1 MLYRIQRFGIKQTS
15 KIAGIVYFL
24 LGIILIPF
32 FYLAMI
38 APPPPGAPPRSQNMS
53 PGLLLLLPFFYGV
66 IGYVMTAIILYIY
79 NRVAMKAGGVELDI
93 VYAVEPSPEAHQA
106 SSSTSLDPNLP

>member
-15 KIAGIVYFL
+15 KLAGIVYFL
-24 LGIILIPF
+24 LGIMLIPF
-32 FYLAMI
+32 FYLAI
-38 APPPPGAPPRSQNMS
+38 LAPPPPGAPPRSQNMS

-66 IGYVMTAIILYIY
+66 VGYVMTALILYIY

-93 VYAVEPSPEAHQA
+93 VYAVEPAAAAEHGAPI
-106 SSSTSLDPNLP
+106 TPVP